1 MSRCGSLYTNRHT
14 TRETLAQVGV
24 VGAPSSL
31 AENRYCIREKIGR
44 EVWTCFESWRKES
57 ECEFSRECFF
67 AGLDRGGRTCTG
79 QLYSLQPVRG
89 KLCGN
94 NWHVS
99 SKASVDKI
107 RTNGLAAQLR
117 PRFDHVLV
125 IFTFAPHAFAAMQT
139 MRDSSAC
146 SADVQPANISPQL
159 TALSHDHST
168 HRLLA
173 LWRRRTTGTRF
184 KRNSNA

>member
-1 MSRCGSLYTNRHT
+1 M
-14 TRETLAQVGV
+14 Q
-24 VGAPSSL
+24 
-31 AENRYCIREKIGR
+31 KI
-44 EVWTCFESWRKES
+44 VTV
-57 ECEFSRECFF
+57 F
-67 AGLDRGGRTCTG
+67 AKKLGGRFGRVLRVGGKRASVNSQGSVFLPGWTAWAQFNDQHSHININDG
-79 QLYSLQPVRG
+79 HYGERVVQDRYSLQPVRG
-89 KLCGN
+89 T

-99 SKASVDKI
+99 TGCSKASVDKI